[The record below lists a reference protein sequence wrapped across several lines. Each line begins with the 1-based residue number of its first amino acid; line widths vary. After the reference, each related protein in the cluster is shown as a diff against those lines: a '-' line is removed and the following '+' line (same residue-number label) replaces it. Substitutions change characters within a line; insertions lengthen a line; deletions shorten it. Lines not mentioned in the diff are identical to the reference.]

1 MGEKITHYIMSASF
15 LCFLLCSIAAVILQN
30 KYYGNDK
37 GRIHLALGLTFGL
50 LIKQS
55 INKYF

>member
-1 MGEKITHYIMSASF
+1 MSASF